1 MFVNFSPADYNADE
15 TVSSLNFALRVK
27 KVKNTATKQTG
38 DSAEVARLKKII
50 QKLKGGQGGDDG
62 MLEEDEGE
70 EEGGG
75 GGDGGGGG
83 GGGEEKGSK
92 SFKSGKEAKN

>member
-1 MFVNFSPADYNADE
+1 MFVNFSPADYNSDE

-27 KVKNTATKQTG
+27 KVKNSATKQTG

-62 MLEEDEGE
+62 NALEEEDE
-70 EEGGG
+70 EGA
-75 GGDGGGGG
+75 
-83 GGGEEKGSK
+83 GGGEG
-92 SFKSGKEAKN
+92 